1 MHLKDRRSKRDTP
14 ATENPGSQAAGT
26 PGTPGA
32 AQAEAPAADLI
43 FLDRRSGVDR
53 REAQGRT
60 YDARRSGIE
69 RRRSNVTPSSWWL
82 DKSYVD
88 THHFSDAMPAEG
100 SAGPSYGA

>member
-14 ATENPGSQAAGT
+14 STENPGSQAAGT
-26 PGTPGA
+26 PSA
-32 AQAEAPAADLI
+32 APAEAPAADLI

>member
-14 ATENPGSQAAGT
+14 STGNPGSQTAGA
-26 PGTPGA
+26 PSA
-32 AQAEAPAADLI
+32 AQPEAPSADLM

-53 REAQGRT
+53 REAQGRS
-60 YDARRSGIE
+60 YDARRSGTE